1 MFNNTSEQVVPY
13 EGSIVKVK
21 FGTKVERNRTFN
33 VVRLDK
39 KPMPFG
45 AEVTN
50 QQGESIGV
58 VGQGGTV
65 FISNEEA
72 KNAYV
77 KWDNGQCVFSLE
89 AGTSKDSVC
98 R

>member
-1 MFNNTSEQVVPY
+1 MPY

-50 QQGESIGV
+50 LQGESIGV
-58 VGQGGTV
+58 VGQGEQYLLVT
-65 FISNEEA
+65 
-72 KNAYV
+72 K
-77 KWDNGQCVFSLE
+77 KPKKPL
-89 AGTSKDSVC
+89 
-98 R
+98 